1 MLAPFLVT
9 AFLHSTLN
17 FGVTTKSKSFGIIFV
32 IMWGGAFIVTL
43 NSKLLGGHI
52 SFFQCVCALGYCIFP
67 INIAALIII
76 LLKTMNADFLVLK
89 IVITGIA
96 LIWSTM
102 SSISFTAVSIS
113 EEKRLI
119 NVYPIFLF
127 YLFIA
132 WFLLFI

>member
-1 MLAPFLVT
+1 M
-9 AFLHSTLN
+9 
-17 FGVTTKSKSFGIIFV
+17 

-67 INIAALIII
+67 INIAAFVIVI
-76 LLKTMNADFLVLK
+76 LKSMRADFLVLK
-89 IVITGIA
+89 LAITGLA
-96 LIWSTM
+96 LAWSTM
-102 SSISFTAVSIS
+102 SSISFTAVSIAD
-113 EEKRLI
+113 EKRLI

>member
-1 MLAPFLVT
+1 M
-9 AFLHSTLN
+9 
-17 FGVTTKSKSFGIIFV
+17 
-32 IMWGGAFIVTL
+32 TL

-67 INIAALIII
+67 INIAALVIV
-76 LLKTMNADFLVLK
+76 LLKSMRADFLVLK
-89 IVITGIA
+89 LVVTGVA
-96 LIWSTM
+96 LAWSTM